1 MVQIQNNVLEYFDD
15 LVYTLF
21 EDEYF
26 GFVEN
31 SEDYVNRNVNFILE
45 NYKTFPRKQVPT
57 KLQQFGANYIF
68 YKINRRTTWYV
79 FFETNNDDFIVTY
92 LINNHCEEAKYL

>member
-21 EDEYF
+21 EDEHF

-45 NYKTFPRKQVPT
+45 NYKTFPSKQVPT
-57 KLQQFGANYIF
+57 QLQHFGTNYIF
-68 YKINRRTTWYV
+68 YKINKRTTWYV
-79 FFETNNDDFIVTY
+79 FFETNKDDFIVTY
-92 LINNHCEEAKYL
+92 LINNHCKEAKYL